1 MSEQRDTKQLLMN
14 KSQELFQKKDFDKIS
29 VDEICR
35 EAGVTKGAFY
45 HYFTSKYDIP
55 VQQYR
60 MIQNEF
66 YSDYE
71 KNSSLDVAERLRH
84 AIMWYSE
91 YCNEDTLN
99 IFTNYHKV
107 MINYNKNRILRRI
120 EIESR
125 VFEELFNIG
134 IAEGVFNDTLKVDFQ
149 CEMITRFIF
158 SLLFDWVIFKG
169 GVDLKRELE
178 YLYNNIIHAVKS

>member
-1 MSEQRDTKQLLMN
+1 MNDQRDTKQLLMQ

-35 EAGVTKGAFY
+35 ETGVTKGAFY

-66 YSDYE
+66 YVDYE
-71 KNSSLDVAERLRH
+71 NNSRLPVTDRLKL
-84 AIMWYSE
+84 AIMWYSN
-91 YCNEDTLN
+91 YCNEGTLN

-125 VFEELFNIG
+125 VFEELLNIG
-134 IAEGVFNDTLKVDFQ
+134 VAEKVFKSSIKIDFQ
-149 CEMITRFIF
+149 CEMITRFIS

-169 GVDLKRELE
+169 GVDLKNELE
-178 YLYNNIIHAVKS
+178 YLYNNIIHTIQI